1 MDMDK
6 AIGIAAEE
14 AMRHM
19 KIGIFALDGGGV
31 GLAKG
36 HFEVAYALFALVLE
50 RNDGENHV

>member
-19 KIGIFALDGGGV
+19 KIGILRWTEA
-31 GLAKG
+31 
-36 HFEVAYALFALVLE
+36 E
-50 RNDGENHV
+50 

>member
-19 KIGIFALDGGGV
+19 KIGIFVLD
-31 GLAKG
+31 LSLI
-36 HFEVAYALFALVLE
+36 HI
-50 RNDGENHV
+50 

>member
-19 KIGIFALDGGGV
+19 KIGIFVLDGGG
-31 GLAKG
+31 GELAKG

-50 RNDGENHV
+50 WNDGENHV

>member
-6 AIGIAAEE
+6 AIGIAAAE

-19 KIGIFALDGGGV
+19 KIGIFVLDGGGV
-31 GLAKG
+31 ELAKG

-50 RNDGENHV
+50 WNDGENHV